1 MTTDLSTVHLAT
13 LKIALEDGVAAPAQQ
28 IHHHGPQER
37 EHRCA
42 GSVGVAV
49 GILAELGVAGP
60 VPFVFDPPALANPA
74 QQGFWGCA
82 QAHVAP
88 RGALQ

>member
-1 MTTDLSTVHLAT
+1 
-13 LKIALEDGVAAPAQQ
+13 
-28 IHHHGPQER
+28 
-37 EHRCA
+37 
-42 GSVGVAV
+42 
-49 GILAELGVAGP
+49 